1 MTRQA
6 IRYVELDVPVCANTY
21 GVAPCTASVP
31 TTGADKCFNCVSTCQ
46 DSANYSDTTETVRFA
61 EATGFNPDD
70 IEAHP
75 IIESVSFTPGRIS
88 LGQDLGQRSSVSVT
102 FRDYQHS
109 DAGPGL
115 DPYHASRSYDPY
127 AQGTFWGRW
136 KARQPYIKGSELRL
150 LTGFV
155 GDALADMEIRTFIV
169 ESFNG
174 PGMDGRYT
182 ITAKDPLK
190 LLDGDQ
196 AQAPALST
204 GYLSGSLTS
213 GGTSATLLPVGIGDS
228 EYPASGYAA
237 IGGKEIVSFTR
248 SGDTLTLTRAQ
259 YNTTAIAHSAN
270 DRVQVC
276 AVWTAQD
283 PADIIDDLMTTYGS
297 VPSGYIPIADW
308 QAETDAYLGQVY
320 TGIVAEPT
328 SVKTLIGEL
337 ALQAGLAIWWDDL
350 TAQIRLHV
358 LRAISTDAETFD
370 DASDKLGG
378 TLQITEQPDQ
388 RVSQVW
394 VYFAQRNPLDGQED
408 GNNYRSVEVLVD
420 ATAEINYGTP
430 AIQKIYSR
438 WIAVG
443 GRAVAT
449 RLCELQ
455 LGRFV
460 AAPRKFNFDVF
471 RRDGRDPVRLGGG
484 YQIKAYPLQEADGT
498 AETVPVQV
506 TRLIPEK
513 DRWSVEAEEVQF
525 TNYSGSITNKTVI
538 YDADVNARNGYDD
551 CYALYGA
558 PAHGDTVNFIINAG
572 VKLGSTGTSVASF
585 NLGSSWPTITRS
597 GNRTSGSPIITG
609 LSSTTEFRA
618 GQFITGTGIPAQ
630 TKILTVDSGSQITL
644 DANATSGAATS
655 TSLTIYTVIINITLN
670 GTIDG
675 AGGKGG
681 QGRSESSGYVSPT
694 VGEAGGTALYARYYA
709 NLVYGAAAKL
719 RGGGGGGGGSAT
731 GDGSDLVGGGGGGG
745 AGTAVGAGGPAGT
758 GTQTAEA
765 GSPGTAE
772 TGGQGGRSWTK
783 NVPWA
788 FAKLDDNYRGG
799 SGGNIGVAG
808 SKGADQASHTG
819 ANGGAVGKAIDGV
832 SYIKSSGTPA
842 SLLGGQ
848 VN

>member
-1 MTRQA
+1 MSRQA

-155 GDALADMEIRTFIV
+155 GDALADMETRTFIV

-204 GYLSGSLTS
+204 GYLSGSLTTS
-213 GGTSATLLPVGIGDS
+213 STSATLLPAGIGNS

-248 SGDTLTLTRAQ
+248 SGDVLTITRAQ

-283 PADIIDDLMTTYGS
+283 VADIIDDLMTTYGS

-350 TAQIRLHV
+350 TAQIRLQV
-358 LRAISTDAETFD
+358 LRAISTDAELFD
-370 DASDKLGG
+370 DASDKIGG

-388 RVSQVW
+388 RISQVW
-394 VYFAQRNPLDGQED
+394 TYFAQRNPLDGQED
-408 GNNYRSVEVLVD
+408 SNNYRSVDVLVD

-438 WIAVG
+438 WIPVG

-449 RLCELQ
+449 KLNALQ

-484 YQIKAYPLQEADGT
+484 YQLEAYPLQEADGT
-498 AETVPVQV
+498 AETVPIQV

-525 TNYSGSITNKTVI
+525 TNYSGAVTDKTVI
-538 YDADVNARNGYDD
+538 YDADVTARNGYDD
-551 CYALYGA
+551 CFALYGT
-558 PAHGDTVNFIINAG
+558 PSDGDTVNFIINAG
-572 VKLGSTGTSVASF
+572 VKIGSTGRTVSSF
-585 NLGSSWPTITRS
+585 DLGSSWPTITRS

-630 TKILTVDSGSQITL
+630 TKILSVDSASQITL
-644 DANATSGAATS
+644 TANATSGAATS
-655 TSLTIYTVIINITLN
+655 TSLTIYTVIITITLN

-681 QGRSESSGYVSPT
+681 QGRSESGGYVAPT
-694 VGEAGGTALYARYYA
+694 AGEAGGTALYARYYA

-745 AGTAVGAGGPAGT
+745 GGTAVGAGGPAGT

-765 GSPGTAE
+765 GSAGTAE

-783 NVPWA
+783 SVPWA
-788 FAKLDDNYRGG
+788 FAKLDSNYRGG
-799 SGGNIGVAG
+799 TGGNVGYAG
-808 SKGADQASHTG
+808 SNGSNQSPHTG
-819 ANGGAVGKAIDGV
+819 ASGGAVGKAIDGV
-832 SYIKSSGTPA
+832 SYVKSTGTPA
-842 SLLGGQ
+842 ALLGGQ